1 VEEVTMKRKTFL
13 FHGRFLCY
21 GFIFCMILAGSAVA
35 QMSMV
40 SSYPADGDVS
50 VPTLV
55 TFHLTF
61 SQPIDDTVEFD
72 EFFLSLEMFP
82 LNEGGG
88 DVLTFSPDKKT
99 VYFHDLQLLS
109 DTKYLVLLMG
119 AKSTTGVSLD
129 KPYVITFTTGSS
141 LPTNTVSGTVSF
153 PGGDPTNTF
162 VGLLEMG
169 EDGPEYFAGTV
180 VQASNGAY
188 TIPYVE
194 AGDYFIGAIKDSDG
208 DGNLDPPTG
217 DAFNFYDPDEDGFM
231 DLITVAGNVTGIDI
245 EIGVPVPQTAQALTD
260 QAVTMA
266 QAMAAD
272 VELILILGEGLD
284 PNGASMFWM
293 YGCYSGSEQKIY
305 YFFSIGTLILFMG
318 EADVAVEI
326 EPLPDVWIDSDEALA
341 IAESNGGT
349 DFRAAYQDWEIDAI
363 AISDAGLGILSED
376 AEGFPGD
383 GFKFQQPS
391 YQLLKGLYTTHEKY
405 VWIITYSSD
414 SADEWLD
421 ILIDAET
428 GDLITGVDSERL
440 YEDVPIS
447 FELHQN
453 YPNPFNP
460 ETSIQFNVPQK
471 ELIQLRILDLMGREV
486 TMLLDKTLSP
496 GSYKVDWNG
505 TDAIGKKVGSGLY
518 LYEIRAGSFK
528 QVRRMLLLK

>member
-1 VEEVTMKRKTFL
+1 MKKKSFL
-13 FHGRFLCY
+13 FLRRLLYYCL
-21 GFIFCMILAGSAVA
+21 ILSLILAGSAVA

-55 TFHLTF
+55 TFQITF
-61 SQPIDDTVEFD
+61 NQPIDDTVVFD
-72 EFFLSLEMFP
+72 EFFLAIEMFP
-82 LNEGGG
+82 FQEGGG
-88 DVLTFSPDKKT
+88 DVVDFSPDKKT
-99 VYFHDLQLLS
+99 VYFHNMQLLS
-109 DTKYLVLLMG
+109 DTKYLVMLMG
-119 AKSTTGVSLD
+119 AKSTTGGSLD
-129 KPYVITFTTGSS
+129 QPYVITFTTGSS
-141 LPTNTVSGTVSF
+141 LPTNTVSGTVSY

-162 VGLLEMG
+162 VGLLDMS

-180 VQASNGAY
+180 VPASNGAY
-188 TIPYVE
+188 TISYVE
-194 AGDYFIGAIKDSDG
+194 IGDYFVGALKDTDG

-217 DAFNFYDPDEDGFM
+217 DAFSFYDPDGDGIM

-245 EIGVPVPQTAQALTD
+245 EIGVPVPQTAQTLTD
-260 QAVTMA
+260 QAVVMA
-266 QAMAAD
+266 QAIAAD
-272 VELILILGEGLD
+272 AELILVLGEGLD
-284 PNGASMFWM
+284 PDGTSIFWM
-293 YGCYSGSEQKIY
+293 YGCYSGNDQKIY
-305 YFFSIGTLILFMG
+305 YYFSIGTIILFMG
-318 EADVAVEI
+318 EADI
-326 EPLPDVWIDSDEALA
+326 PLMINPLPDVWIDSDDALT

-363 AISDAGLGILSED
+363 VVSEAGLGIFSED

-391 YQLLKGLYTTHEKY
+391 YQLLKGLYAAQDKY
-405 VWIITYSSD
+405 VWIITYWSE

-440 YEDVPIS
+440 CEDVPVS

-460 ETSIQFNVPQK
+460 ETSIQFGVPQK
-471 ELIQLRILDLMGREV
+471 ELIQLRILDLLGREV
-486 TMLLDKTLSP
+486 TILLDKTLSP

-518 LYEIRAGSFK
+518 LYELRAGSFK
-528 QVRRMLLLK
+528 QVRRMLMLK